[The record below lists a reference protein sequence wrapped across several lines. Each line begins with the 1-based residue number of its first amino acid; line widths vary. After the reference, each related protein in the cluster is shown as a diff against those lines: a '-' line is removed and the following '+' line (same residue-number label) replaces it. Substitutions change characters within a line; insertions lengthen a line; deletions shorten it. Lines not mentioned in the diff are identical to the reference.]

1 MAGHSLQ
8 RFRRWLRK
16 QSLCRFA
23 ADSQHGWIIRY
34 TDSYLNRDGY
44 TVELTDDNERVITI
58 STVNWGA
65 VYNTNASVEQV
76 VSRIN
81 TAIFDK
87 RVTLHNFG
95 GIEQD
100 SVLQA
105 TIDGAATG
113 LGHGAT
119 ILANQLTFELIPS
132 LDEYADKIVAEN
144 AHLHY
149 GVAVGSATIARES
162 LIALLTAGAG
172 SYASAASAAGTT
184 GIAVTSA
191 RVMVV
196 AGKSYDVY
204 ETVVEGKQVF
214 VAVAQGDLRQAAF
227 SSGLVA
233 INVIGLKADIAETTE
248 AITELAADAKKFA
261 GEIPNYRL
269 HVDLNRIGSTGG
281 NISIGKIDATA
292 PRGATAAPVRRL
304 GRAPE
309 FPAGRL
315 HEDVVLDR
323 AIDYLGPGYREL
335 SPGRYVSAD
344 GLRQFRYGA
353 HEVRNPANHHAHFE
367 ALDEFGRVIE
377 NSVVEIFR

>member
-1 MAGHSLQ
+1 
-8 RFRRWLRK
+8 
-16 QSLCRFA
+16 
-23 ADSQHGWIIRY
+23 
-34 TDSYLNRDGY
+34 
-44 TVELTDDNERVITI
+44 
-58 STVNWGA
+58 
-65 VYNTNASVEQV
+65 
-76 VSRIN
+76 
-81 TAIFDK
+81 
-87 RVTLHNFG
+87 
-95 GIEQD
+95 
-100 SVLQA
+100 
-105 TIDGAATG
+105 
-113 LGHGAT
+113 
-119 ILANQLTFELIPS
+119 
-132 LDEYADKIVAEN
+132 
-144 AHLHY
+144 
-149 GVAVGSATIARES
+149 
-162 LIALLTAGAG
+162 
-172 SYASAASAAGTT
+172 
-184 GIAVTSA
+184 
-191 RVMVV
+191 
-196 AGKSYDVY
+196 
-204 ETVVEGKQVF
+204 
-214 VAVAQGDLRQAAF
+214 
-227 SSGLVA
+227 LVA

-269 HVDLNRIGSTGG
+269 HVDPNRIGSTGG